1 MTHHLNHL
9 QKRKTIMELQH
20 IEIENLKKTTL
31 NVRKNGKKDIADLL
45 PSIRSLGILQPLLV
59 RPNCEGFEI
68 VAGQRRFHSAMQIK
82 KEDGTVDPLPCIIME
97 AGDDAKAIEASLA
110 ENIARLPMDEI
121 DQYKAFAALIKESK
135 SVAEIA
141 DQFGI
146 TERLVEQRLAIANL
160 INPILTLYRK
170 DDIGADTVRALTMAT
185 KRQQK
190 SWLSLYQSEDE
201 YAPLGRSLREW
212 LFGGVNIP
220 VSNALFDVADYKGSI
235 ISDLFGDERY
245 FSDSEKFWP
254 LQNTAIA
261 TAKERYLADGWV
273 DVVIL
278 EIVDYWSSWE
288 HSETSKKDGGKIY
301 VQATKNGEITFHEG
315 YLTQKE
321 AVRLEKALNGEE
333 PTKCAERPE
342 LTKAMQN
349 YLDLHRHSAVR
360 RELLNHTGIALRLT
374 VAQIIAG
381 SSLWE
386 THADPQKACK
396 DAISQSLAQNKAEGK
411 FAEERKIVRDLLG
424 GSEDA
429 ACTIVPT
436 KNEWQRQNDLYS
448 VFAKLIALDDDSVT
462 RILTFVVAETLPCG
476 NAMVE
481 ALGKMLS
488 VDMASHW
495 QVDDA
500 FFDLLRDK
508 EAINAILK
516 QVGGKRVADG
526 NISTTAKVQKQI
538 VRDYL
543 DGNRNP
549 HNKDWQPRYMTFP
562 MGLYTK
568 RSGIDAVNNWNGVKG
583 CFA

>member
-1 MTHHLNHL
+1 
-9 QKRKTIMELQH
+9 MELLH
-20 IEIENLKKTTL
+20 IEIENLKTTTL

-68 VAGQRRFHSAMQIK
+68 VAGARRFHSAMQIK
-82 KEDGTVDPLPCIIME
+82 KEDGRIDPLPCIIMQ

-121 DQYKAFAALIKESK
+121 DQFKAFAALIKESK

-146 TERLVEQRLAIANL
+146 TARLVEQRLSIANL
-160 INPILTLYRK
+160 LNPILTLYRK
-170 DDIGADTVRALTMAT
+170 DDIGTDTVRALTMAT

-190 SWLSLYQSEDE
+190 AWLSLYQSEDE
-201 YAPLGRSLREW
+201 YAPLGRSLKEW
-212 LFGGVNIP
+212 LFGGANIP
-220 VSNALFDVADYKGSI
+220 LSNALFDIADYKGSI

-245 FSDSEKFWP
+245 FSDSEKFWS

-261 TAKERYLADGWV
+261 AAKERYLADGWT
-273 DVVIL
+273 DIVVL
-278 EIVDYWSSWE
+278 EIGGYWSSWE
-288 HSETSKKDGGKIY
+288 HRETSKKDGGKIFI
-301 VQATKNGEITFHEG
+301 QSNRNGEVTFHEG

-321 AVRLEKALNGEE
+321 AECLEKKLNGEE
-333 PTKCAERPE
+333 PAKPTERPE

-360 RELLNHTGIALRLT
+360 SELLNHVGIALRLA

-381 SSLWE
+381 TSLWE
-386 THADPQKACK
+386 TCADLQKASK
-396 DAISQSLAQNKAEGK
+396 DAISQSLAQNNAEDK
-411 FAEERKIVRDLLG
+411 FTEERKIVRDLLNC
-424 GSEDA
+424 SKDPA
-429 ACTIVPT
+429 YTIVPT
-436 KNEWQRQNDLYS
+436 KNQWHRQDDLYGI
-448 VFAKLIALDDDSVT
+448 FAKLIELDDNSVM
-462 RILTFVVAETLPCG
+462 RILTFVVAETLPSSS
-476 NAMVE
+476 AMVE
-481 ALGKMLS
+481 VLGKMLC

-495 QVDDA
+495 QVDDT

-526 NISTTAKVQKQI
+526 NISATAKVQKQI
-538 VRDYL
+538 ICDYL
-543 DGNRNP
+543 DGTRTPRKKN
-549 HNKDWQPRYMTFP
+549 WQPHYMNFP

-568 RSGIDAVNNWNGVKG
+568 RGGIDAVNGWNAVKVP
-583 CFA
+583 FA